1 MLSWSKVTF
10 IFPWQD
16 FTTANK
22 LSLDL
27 ILRYYNSMNSNTG
40 TSADCWLSTHLIS
53 NWSNTFL
60 CKVIFPLSTLMRF
73 VCLSNFLSSLSIRF
87 ICFSSFSSSLHT
99 SSSLANVSSKDWVW
113 WWTEQMNGLIS
124 CGNHAIMWK
133 LFLNFEINLKYMI
146 SKVPY
151 FHRNTAFYTPLLH
164 RPNTIISFH
173 IFVIF

>member
-10 IFPWQD
+10 ISPWQD

-60 CKVIFPLSTLMRF
+60 CKVIFPLSTLIRF

-99 SSSLANVSSKDWVW
+99 SSSLADVSSKDWVW

-146 SKVPY
+146 SKAPY